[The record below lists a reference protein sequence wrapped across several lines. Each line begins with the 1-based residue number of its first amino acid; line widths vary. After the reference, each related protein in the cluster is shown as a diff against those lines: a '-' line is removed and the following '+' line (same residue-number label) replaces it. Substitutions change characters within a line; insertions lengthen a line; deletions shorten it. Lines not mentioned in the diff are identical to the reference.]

1 MKSINFKISTQKF
14 KNNFLL
20 QRKQFSITIN
30 HPGFASVSKK
40 ELQKEIANVYKIND
54 FSTIFLF
61 GFKTQFGGGKSR
73 GFGFIY
79 NSIKAARQFEPRYR
93 LVRNGLLEINRL
105 SSKQRKEQKNKLK
118 KIGGK
123 KIKKTDN

>member
-14 KNNFLL
+14 KDNLL
-20 QRKQFSITIN
+20 LERKQFSITIN
-30 HPGFASVSKK
+30 HPGFSSVSKK
-40 ELQKEIANVYKIND
+40 ELQKEIANVYNIKD

-61 GFKTQFGGGKSR
+61 GFKTRFGGGMST

-79 NSIKAARQFEPRYR
+79 NNIKAARQFEPRYR
-93 LVRNGLLEINRL
+93 LVRNGLLEINRV

-118 KIGGK
+118 KIRSK
-123 KIKKTDN
+123 KNKKTDN

>member
-14 KNNFLL
+14 KNNLLL
-20 QRKQFSITIN
+20 QRKQFSITIS
-30 HPGFASVSKK
+30 HPGCASVSKK
-40 ELQKEIANVYKIND
+40 ELQKEIANVYKIKD

-61 GFKTQFGGGKSR
+61 GFKTHFGGGMST

-79 NSIKAARQFEPRYR
+79 NNIKAARQFEPRYR

-105 SSKQRKEQKNKLK
+105 SSKQRKEQKNKSK
-118 KIGGK
+118 KIRGK
-123 KIKKTDN
+123 KNKKADN